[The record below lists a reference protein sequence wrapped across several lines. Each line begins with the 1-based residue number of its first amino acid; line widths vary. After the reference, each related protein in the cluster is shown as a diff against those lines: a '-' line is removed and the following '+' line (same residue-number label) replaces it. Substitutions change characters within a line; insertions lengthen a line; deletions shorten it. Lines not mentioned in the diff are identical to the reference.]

1 MHYGKYPELTE
12 IAQRLGKSFGHVGYM
27 NTDVYFNGTDYYVI
41 DINPRFG
48 GGYAFTH
55 SAGAD
60 IPAAIIA
67 LTAGKQVQEEW
78 LHQVPDIELARHD
91 TVISINKQKVM

>member
-1 MHYGKYPELTE
+1 MHYGKYPGLTE
-12 IAQRLGKSFGHVGYM
+12 IAQRLGKSFGHLGYI

-91 TVISINKQKVM
+91 TVISINKQNVM